1 MPSDICRVDPH
12 LRRLIK
18 RIGHCGLTPRPDRFG
33 TLVNSI
39 VAQQISSKA
48 AASINLRLHA
58 LGGQPHQP
66 ARLLELGEPALRSV
80 GLSASKARY
89 VLNLAEA
96 VASGAVPLDAFDDS
110 WDDAAIVAT
119 LTSIKG
125 IGVWTAEMFLI
136 FSLNRPDVLPAHD
149 LGVRAALRDRHGLA
163 ALPRPAE
170 CHVLARSGDLIA
182 RSRAGTSGVT
192 WTHRRSQKLVRCKI
206 ERAVRADAGRH
217 SHLTTCDNDSRRGS
231 SEARKRGA
239 HSLPSRPHNKLRR
252 RMGGAQRPG

>member
-1 MPSDICRVDPH
+1 MREARKTSPAQTPRRSPIRLPTATSEQERWADAVRHLCRVDPH
-12 LRRLIK
+12 LRALIK
-18 RIGHCGLTPRPDRFG
+18 RIGSCGLTPRPDRFG

-39 VAQQISSKA
+39 VAQQISSQA

-66 ARLLELGEPALRSV
+66 ARLLELGEQAIRSM

-110 WDDAAIVAT
+110 WDDAAIVAS

-136 FSLNRPDVLPAHD
+136 FSLNRPDVLPVHD
-149 LGVRAALRDRHGLA
+149 LGVRVALRDRHGLA
-163 ALPRPAE
+163 KLPRPAE
-170 CHVLARSGDLIA
+170 CHALAEIWRPYRTIA
-182 RSRAGTSGVT
+182 SWYIWRNVDTPPV
-192 WTHRRSQKLVRCKI
+192 K
-206 ERAVRADAGRH
+206 
-217 SHLTTCDNDSRRGS
+217 
-231 SEARKRGA
+231 
-239 HSLPSRPHNKLRR
+239 
-252 RMGGAQRPG
+252 

>member
-1 MPSDICRVDPH
+1 MSERSISASDQERWATAVRHLRRVDPH
-12 LRRLIK
+12 LRALIK
-18 RIGHCGLTPRPDRFG
+18 RIGPCCLTPRPDRFG

-48 AASINLRLHA
+48 ATSINLRLHA
-58 LGGQPHQP
+58 LGGQPLQP
-66 ARLLELGEPALRSV
+66 VRLLELGEPAIRSA

-110 WDDAAIVAT
+110 WDDAEIVAS

-149 LGVRAALRDRHGLA
+149 LGVRAALRERHGLTE
-163 ALPRPAE
+163 LPRPVECCAFAE
-170 CHVLARSGDLIA
+170 IWKPYRTVASWYIWQNVD
-182 RSRAGTSGVT
+182 TPPV
-192 WTHRRSQKLVRCKI
+192 K
-206 ERAVRADAGRH
+206 
-217 SHLTTCDNDSRRGS
+217 
-231 SEARKRGA
+231 
-239 HSLPSRPHNKLRR
+239 
-252 RMGGAQRPG
+252 

>member
-1 MPSDICRVDPH
+1 MKEARKTSGKKAPKRSLQSRSTAISEPERWADALKHLRRVDPH
-12 LRRLIK
+12 LRAVIE
-18 RIGHCGLTPRPDRFG
+18 RIGPCGLTPRPDRFG

-48 AASINLRLHA
+48 AAAINQRLQA

-66 ARLLELGEPALRSV
+66 ARLLDLGEPAIRSV

-96 VASGAVPLDAFDDS
+96 VATCALPLDAFDDS
-110 WDDAAIVAT
+110 WDDAAIVAS

-149 LGVRAALRDRHGLA
+149 LGVRIALRDRHGLTE
-163 ALPRPAE
+163 LPRPKE
-170 CHVLARSGDLIA
+170 CHALAEIWRPYRTIA
-182 RSRAGTSGVT
+182 SWYIWRNVDTPPV
-192 WTHRRSQKLVRCKI
+192 K
-206 ERAVRADAGRH
+206 
-217 SHLTTCDNDSRRGS
+217 
-231 SEARKRGA
+231 
-239 HSLPSRPHNKLRR
+239 
-252 RMGGAQRPG
+252 